1 MDISI
6 SLSSDFEKFINEQ
19 MATGLYNSVNDIVN
33 EAMTL
38 LVKSKTAQQEQMD
51 ALLAE
56 LEQDENEV
64 KDENVLD
71 AETAVRMLMSE

>member
-38 LVKSKTAQQEQMD
+38 LVKSKAAQQEQMD